1 MNIFSRKDSLKRA
14 KHLSVV
20 LDLKEADVQA
30 DGTFRGYASVW
41 GTVDSYNEVV
51 PKGAFKKSLAAWAK
65 KDQLPAM
72 LWQHK
77 SDTPIGVWTLM
88 KEDDRGLYVEGK
100 LALDTVKGA
109 EAYALLKL
117 KALNGLSIGYV
128 ATEWTT
134 NKKTGITVL
143 DVIDLW
149 EVSLVTFPAN
159 GDSRIDS
166 VKAALEDGA
175 TLTIA
180 DFEKV
185 LRDVGF
191 SKQDATHI
199 ASLGYRDYLSR
210 RDAGDEIQGLS
221 ATIDKLTQRYSS

>member
-1 MNIFSRKDSLKRA
+1 MNIFRRKDSLKRA

-30 DGTFRGYASVW
+30 DGSFKGYASVW

-51 PKGAFKKSLAAWAK
+51 KKGAFKKSLQGWAK
-65 KDQLPAM
+65 KGQLPAM

-88 KEDDRGLYVEGK
+88 KEDDHGLYVEGQ
-100 LALDTVKGA
+100 LALSVAKGA

-117 KALNGLSIGYV
+117 GALNGLSIGFV

-134 NKKTGITVL
+134 DAKAGIVTL

-149 EVSLVTFPAN
+149 EVSMVTFPAN

-185 LRDVGF
+185 LREVGF
-191 SKQDATHI
+191 SKSDATEI
-199 ASLGYRDYLSR
+199 ASHGYRNYLSQR
-210 RDAGDEIQGLS
+210 EAGDETKRLS
-221 ATIDKLTQRYSS
+221 ATLDTLTQRYAS